1 MEIYCGRGAVFM
13 AGSNYSLV
21 ESPASK
27 LSSTIHT
34 TGLAG
39 SPEEPLNLFG
49 SSKEGDKALDV
60 NFMGEDLPNPA
71 AIRRLGV
78 LQCDRH
84 VAG

>member
-39 SPEEPLNLFG
+39 SPEEPLNL
-49 SSKEGDKALDV
+49 SAVQRKEIKRW
-60 NFMGEDLPNPA
+60 M
-71 AIRRLGV
+71 
-78 LQCDRH
+78 
-84 VAG
+84 